1 MYSWNGLEYLKCL
14 KYDIWFKKSDFWHEF
29 WNTWN
34 MWFSN
39 VFSLYGK
46 EICYADDIE
55 LYSDMF
61 ASDIGMYTW
70 FPDWEVLTD
79 AYIETEKSVL
89 HWKVYTEIY
98 DICAYDIFWGGILLE
113 TLSANSRWC

>member
-1 MYSWNGLEYLKCL
+1 
-14 KYDIWFKKSDFWHEF
+14 
-29 WNTWN
+29 

-46 EICYADDIE
+46 EICYADDNE

-70 FPDWEVLTD
+70 FPDWKVLTD

-98 DICAYDIFWGGILLE
+98 GICAYDIFWGGILLE